1 MVREAWTL
9 RGSKTQGNLE
19 VKVYHD
25 AERGRWALQMF
36 VDGEYRPD
44 QTQHFD
50 SAQDAKEAL
59 RILMNFGLKESPAM
73 KDLSEA
79 IAEIEEDMLSKV
91 RNDLTRYLDR
101 LEKKVNKDRALRPK
115 DDKTMDE
122 DPTAVDTMSVPPPAP
137 VQNPVMPESVA
148 VKSIALEDGTIL
160 EIHGDQL
167 RGFEVR
173 RGGRSL
179 ATRFPNL
186 DHAQMAVDLYRR
198 RRGASDPSADY
209 VEER

>member
-1 MVREAWTL
+1 
-9 RGSKTQGNLE
+9 
-19 VKVYHD
+19 
-25 AERGRWALQMF
+25 
-36 VDGEYRPD
+36 
-44 QTQHFD
+44 
-50 SAQDAKEAL
+50 
-59 RILMNFGLKESPAM
+59 
-73 KDLSEA
+73 
-79 IAEIEEDMLSKV
+79 
-91 RNDLTRYLDR
+91 
-101 LEKKVNKDRALRPK
+101 
-115 DDKTMDE
+115 MDE